1 MVIITGASTGI
12 GYDITRLLTESKI
25 PVLATVRNDVDAK
38 RLLELG
44 PTVKTFILDIS
55 KKESIAEFKYYLSVN
70 NFEIN
75 ILINNAGL
83 VGAGPLEFYP
93 IENMKSL
100 FDVNVW
106 GLLETTQICLPYLRK
121 TSGKVINISSVSG
134 LTVTPFLG
142 PYNASKHAVEV
153 LTDALRME
161 MSDSNVR
168 FILVEPGSIKTPI
181 WEKSK
186 SDWTKLKKQMPK
198 EAISYYEDNL
208 NSFEKLVDH
217 SAKNGLD
224 VKIISEL
231 ILKIIKDKNPKHRYL
246 IGPGV
251 RLSVLLNYLPSKLR
265 DKILWSVVNKFN
277 GNNKKK

>member
-1 MVIITGASTGI
+1 MIIVTGASTGI
-12 GYDITRLLTESKI
+12 GYDITRLLTEYKI
-25 PVLATVRNDVDAK
+25 PVLATIRKNSDEIK
-38 RLLELG
+38 LLELG
-44 PTVKTFILDIS
+44 PTVKTFILDVS
-55 KKESIAEFKYYLSVN
+55 KKESITEFKNYLSVN
-70 NFEIN
+70 DFEIN
-75 ILINNAGL
+75 TLINNAGL

-93 IENMKSL
+93 IEQMKSL

-106 GLLETTQICLPYLRK
+106 GLLEVTQICLPYLRK

-186 SDWTKLKKQMPK
+186 ADWDKLKEKMPK

-208 NSFEKLVDH
+208 KSFEKLVDQ

-224 VKIISEL
+224 VNIISKL
-231 ILKIIKDKNPKHRYL
+231 VLKIIKDKNPKHRYL
-246 IGPGV
+246 LGPGV
-251 RLSVLLNYLPSKLR
+251 RLSVLLNYFPSKWR

-277 GNNKKK
+277 ENKNK